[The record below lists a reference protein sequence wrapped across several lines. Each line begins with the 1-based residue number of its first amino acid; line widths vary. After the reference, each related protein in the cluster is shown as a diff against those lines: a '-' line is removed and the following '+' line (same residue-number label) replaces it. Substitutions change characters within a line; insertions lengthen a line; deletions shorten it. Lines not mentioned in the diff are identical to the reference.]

1 MTDSS
6 GQGFGGAE
14 AAWEDFRSRLEQR
27 LHELGDGEIVLVEA
41 MSADQDD
48 DGAAPYV
55 QVVAYGEG
63 DDEPVLRCE
72 AVSNEYLKDALQL
85 DAAQQRQMEEI
96 GFRAPTPSDDDGGSL
111 NYFSDC
117 DQTAAGYTAE
127 LAVRALRE
135 VYGIAHPAF
144 LVPDEDLVPAAP
156 VGSTPTVA
164 PHVSAEIAAVA
175 NPDELKAALDAAL
188 TPYLGHA
195 PHYDEDGD
203 IRIDTEHGCFYIR
216 IDPHV
221 AVIDLF
227 GRVAVD
233 VTDRRRGLHEIN
245 TLTQEQPFLQFALRG
260 TSVMT
265 HLRVDCDPF
274 VPTLVVDHVA
284 HMAHGYD
291 QAVQSLEQRL
301 ADLPSVADDERRRA
315 RVAAFRVV
323 KELVAAEI
331 SEGWDHEVTPDVVA
345 AACDHDDQLVVD
357 LLHHTQRQLTSCRR
371 KRHQEPHMRS
381 LIRDEARLRLQRR
394 LLREALLLLVSS
406 QADLAAPRVA
416 DLDSRRAG

>member
-1 MTDSS
+1 MTDGN
-6 GQGFGGAE
+6 GQGFGGAG
-14 AAWEDFRSRLEQR
+14 AAWGEFEVRLEQR
-27 LHELGDGEIVLVEA
+27 IRELGDGEVLLVEA
-41 MSADQDD
+41 LGVDEDG
-48 DGAAPYV
+48 DGADPYV
-55 QVVAYGEG
+55 QVVVHDEG
-63 DDEPVLRCE
+63 DDDPVVRCE
-72 AVSNEYLKDALQL
+72 AVSNEYLKDALRL

-96 GFRAPTPSDDDGGSL
+96 GFRAPTATDDEGSL
-111 NYFSDC
+111 NYFADC
-117 DQTAAGYTAE
+117 DQEAAGYVAD

-144 LVPDEDLVPAAP
+144 LVADDELVPAAP
-156 VGSTPTVA
+156 AGFVPA
-164 PHVSAEIAAVA
+164 AHPQVSADVVAVT
-175 NPDELKAALDAAL
+175 NPDELKAALDVAL

-195 PHYDEDGD
+195 PYYDEDGD

-227 GRVAVD
+227 GRVATD
-233 VTDRRRGLHEIN
+233 VTDRRRALHEVN
-245 TLTQEQPFLQFALRG
+245 ALTQEQPFLQFALRG

-274 VPTLVVDHVA
+274 VPSLVVDHVA
-284 HMAHGYD
+284 HMAFAYD

-301 ADLPSVADDERRRA
+301 ADLSSSVDQERRSA

-331 SEGWDHEVTPDVVA
+331 SEGWDHGVTPDVVA

-371 KRHQEPHMRS
+371 KRHEQPDKRS
-381 LIRDEARLRLQRR
+381 LRRDEVRLRLQRR
-394 LLREALLLLVSS
+394 LLREALLLLVSA
-406 QADLAAPRVA
+406 QADVVGPRVS